1 MENKEKWIVGISLVV
16 LLFIS
21 LANSAAISKS
31 ATIRRKNFEQIRLN
45 QIELKETWK
54 RKEAQI
60 KKAFQTAEKNFQT
73 SKENFEAIEERLDK
87 MQQEILAARGD
98 LLKVKAEMKERIKN
112 LKSKIKEV
120 KRPEGKTEVKK
131 EE

>member
-1 MENKEKWIVGISLVV
+1 MENKEKWIVGISLAV

-21 LANSAAISKS
+21 LANSAAI
-31 ATIRRKNFEQIRLN
+31 RKNIKQSRANRVRFEQ
-45 QIELKETWK
+45 TWK
-54 RKEAQI
+54 RKEGEI
-60 KKAFQTAEKNFQT
+60 KKTFQTAEKNFQT
-73 SKENFEAIEERLDK
+73 SKKNFEAIEERLDK
-87 MQQEILAARGD
+87 MQQEILTARGE

-112 LKSKIKEV
+112 LKSKIEEA